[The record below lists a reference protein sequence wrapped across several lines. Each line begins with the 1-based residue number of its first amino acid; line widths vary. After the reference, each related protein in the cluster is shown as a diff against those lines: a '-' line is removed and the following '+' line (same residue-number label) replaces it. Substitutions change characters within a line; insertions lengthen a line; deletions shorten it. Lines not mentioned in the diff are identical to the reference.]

1 MEGPSSVA
9 LPYLLYCTCTQ
20 NPHLVLNSR
29 FPFSSSTIALFCST
43 FFLFSPLASLLS
55 LRSSSLP
62 LYPLLCS
69 ALFTAVI
76 TKVDHTPLPY
86 FVTGTAARATA
97 PLKTALFLITTKTK
111 SQLLLLTALLHGSA
125 LFSPCHCDSGFSAVL
140 DCIHSTA
147 IPSVLLQVD
156 FQPVREPAS
165 ALSWHWHH
173 QHQPRNPE
181 ETIVQ

>member
-1 MEGPSSVA
+1 MA
-9 LPYLLYCTCTQ
+9 LPYCTVLTCTQ
-20 NPHLVLNSR
+20 KPHLVLNSR
-29 FPFSSSTIALFCST
+29 FPFSSSTIALLYIFPLLTSCVPPLPPLLLFAPLSFVLFCSIYG
-43 FFLFSPLASLLS
+43 SHNKG
-55 LRSSSLP
+55 RSHPSSVFCHW
-62 LYPLLCS
+62 YCSTGDS
-69 ALFTAVI
+69 ALETA
-76 TKVDHTPLPY
+76 
-86 FVTGTAARATA
+86 F
-97 PLKTALFLITTKTK
+97 FLITTKTK
-111 SQLLLLTALLHGSA
+111 SQLLLLTALLHGLA